1 MTTYS
6 SQDKHKISRAR
17 EHTERGD
24 LVAAINVWK
33 ELLQEH
39 PADALIWHGLADAFA
54 GSDDVRARQCRQRA
68 EFIENPPPPKKKAT
82 PGSKPAP
89 KPNICSWC
97 YEEIPNYDWDEYE
110 EMCDDCIQDSEG
122 V

>member
-82 PGSKPAP
+82 PVSKPREP
-89 KPNICSWC
+89 QRCSDC
-97 YEEIPNYDWDEYE
+97 GEEGWWGDLPWNVRLCGACE
-110 EMCDDCIQDSEG
+110 ENDG
-122 V
+122 GG